1 MPAPPRHFYDFGSFR
16 VDPDKHRLFRNN
28 ELVQLPPKSFETLLV
43 LVQNPGQLLEREELL
58 KTIWA
63 DAFVED
69 ANLTVAVS
77 NLRKALS
84 QDNQG
89 AYIETVP
96 RVGYRFLADVRVVSA
111 EPKPVIVEKHTLS
124 RRVIEE
130 EVTETPTTASHA
142 TLLRS
147 IASNRVSQLAFVV
160 GAVVLTLAGWFYFRG
175 VEHRRAFASSVGSS
189 QIKSIAVLP
198 PRSLTDNE
206 SNSSFSLGIT
216 DALVTRLG
224 GIRDLSVRPMS
235 ASARYIDS
243 KQDPLEVGRALGV
256 DAVLDG
262 SLQREAGRVRITLRM
277 LDVSNGHQIWSS
289 NIDESDQDIFKL
301 QDSISE
307 QVAAELFGQLSV
319 PEREHLARHQTHNS
333 EAYAAYVQGMY
344 YWNKRG
350 DQTASALPFF
360 RHAIDLD
367 PNFAEAYVGLANID
381 ATHSIPSPEA
391 ETLINRALQLD
402 DRLSEAHATNAL
414 IKMFHHWDWQTAETE
429 LNKAI
434 ELNPA
439 SVSAHHWKGVFLSL
453 NSRLEEAQAEMH
465 FALSLD
471 PTSPI
476 LLADIGQLH
485 YLAGQFDQAI
495 EYCNRA
501 IALDPDSQFP
511 QFYLFHSYAAKGMEN
526 EALKHLA
533 MAESPHRTI
542 DKRILDA
549 YLRQG
554 LAATL
559 RSRLK
564 KYLEMSNEDKAVNS
578 LLIAQHYLLLRD
590 DEEAMRWLERIP
602 ERPNFFDPYL
612 AVDPLYGPVRSNPK
626 FQAVLHRMR
635 LS

>member
-1 MPAPPRHFYDFGSFR
+1 MPASARHFYDFGSFR

-28 ELVQLPPKSFETLLV
+28 ELVHLPPKSFETLLV

-63 DAFVED
+63 EAFVED

-77 NLRKALS
+77 NLRKALG
-84 QDNQG
+84 QDNEG
-89 AYIETVP
+89 GYIETVP

-130 EVTETPTTASHA
+130 EVTETPSTTAHG
-142 TLLRS
+142 TLIRS
-147 IASNRVSQLAFVV
+147 IASNRVSQLALLGSV
-160 GAVVLTLAGWFYFRG
+160 VVLAVAGWFYFKG
-175 VEHRRAFASSVGSS
+175 IEHRRAFASSGERS
-189 QIKSIAVLP
+189 QTRSIAVLP
-198 PRSLTDNE
+198 PRSLADNE

-235 ASARYIDS
+235 ASARYLNS
-243 KQDPLEVGRALGV
+243 KQDPIDVGRALGV
-256 DAVLDG
+256 DAVLEG
-262 SLQREAGRVRITLRM
+262 SLQREGGRVRITLRM
-277 LDVSNGHQIWSS
+277 LDVSSGRQVWSS
-289 NIDESDQDIFKL
+289 NIEESDKDIFKL
-301 QDSISE
+301 QDALSQ
-307 QVAAELFGQLSV
+307 QVATELFGQLSI
-319 PEREHLARHQTHNS
+319 PEQEQLARQQTHNS

-350 DQTASALPFF
+350 DQVMNALPFF
-360 RHAIDLD
+360 RRAIDLD
-367 PNFAEAYVGLANID
+367 PGFAEAYVGLANID

-391 ETLINRALQLD
+391 EALINRALQLN

-453 NSRLEEAQAEMH
+453 NGRLEEAQAEMH
-465 FALSLD
+465 FALKLD
-471 PTSPI
+471 PASPI

-485 YLAGQFDQAI
+485 YLARQYDQAI

-501 IALDPDSQFP
+501 LALDPQSQMAH
-511 QFYLFHSYAAKGMEN
+511 FYLFFSFAAKGMEN
-526 EALKHLA
+526 QALTHLA
-533 MAESPHRTI
+533 IAELPNRAN
-542 DKRILDA
+542 DKGFVDR
-549 YLRQG
+549 YLKQG
-554 LAATL
+554 FQATL

-564 KYLEMSNEDKAVNS
+564 EFLESSEEEKTVNS
-578 LLIAQHYLLLRD
+578 LVIAQHYLLLRN
-590 DEEAMRWLERIP
+590 DEEAVRWLERIP
-602 ERPNFFDPYL
+602 ERPNFFDPYI
-612 AVDPLYGPVRSNPK
+612 AVDPLFIPVRSNPK